1 MLTETLSASNSPS
14 SRSKA
19 SSYMLAE
26 YLLSPSTLTERLA
39 NNISPDSVNKANGKM
54 ADRLK
59 ELNYSM
65 GKQIQVAK
73 SDTAKQDMLE
83 TELQSMLKEIISHQ
97 K

>member
-1 MLTETLSASNSPS
+1 
-14 SRSKA
+14 
-19 SSYMLAE
+19 
-26 YLLSPSTLTERLA
+26 
-39 NNISPDSVNKANGKM
+39 M

-65 GKQIQVAK
+65 GKQIQVAT